1 MTLATSASSF
11 RDKRLIS
18 TGRLPKLSNFAPGR
32 QGKKMKRFTAR
43 AGLLAA
49 AVSLNLWAGACSGGT
64 GTTAPEP
71 MSTAPVTL
79 TFSWWGNQA
88 RAETTQKVIDAFQAK
103 YPFIK
108 VEGQPSDFA
117 NYFTR
122 LATATAAGDAPD
134 VMTLGGAYPLA
145 YASRGALLD
154 MGVVTTELKSEVFPR
169 SVLLASTYQG
179 KLYGVPTGAN
189 AIAVIANP
197 AVFQAAGVPMPDDAK
212 WTWEEYADLA
222 ARITKGSPA
231 GTFGAEER
239 VHDLIGAYAA
249 QRNTPLY
256 DEAGKLTVTAATLEA
271 MWTMQKKMLDTGAI
285 PPAARTQEIINA
297 GPEQTLMGQ
306 GKGGMIFAYT
316 NQLSAYE
323 KASGKDL
330 KLLRLPGETQFA
342 RPGMTLLPSQ
352 YYSIFARSKNPRQAA
367 LLVDFLVNSTEAG
380 NLILTDRG
388 LPLSPA
394 VRTAI
399 TPKLQPADQESAT
412 FVDAVSKVNS
422 PATAPP
428 PASSSQQNTITLKID
443 SQVLFGQLTPAK
455 AAEEWIAQMKASMA
469 AAS

>member
-1 MTLATSASSF
+1 
-11 RDKRLIS
+11 
-18 TGRLPKLSNFAPGR
+18 
-32 QGKKMKRFTAR
+32 MKRFK
-43 AGLLAA
+43 AGAVTLLASISLLTA
-49 AVSLNLWAGACSGGT
+49 ACGG
-64 GTTAPEP
+64 GENNAAPEP
-71 MSTAPVTL
+71 MSTAPATL

-108 VEGQPSDFA
+108 VQGQPSDFN

-154 MGVVTTELKSEVFPR
+154 MGTVKTELKSDVFPQ
-169 SVLLASTYQG
+169 SILLASTYQG
-179 KLYGVPTGAN
+179 RLYGVPTGAN
-189 AIAVIANP
+189 SIAVIANP
-197 AVFQAAGVPMPDDAK
+197 AVFQAAGVALPDDGK
-212 WTWEEYADLA
+212 WTWEEYVDLA
-222 ARITKGSPA
+222 IRITKGSPA
-231 GTFGAEER
+231 GTFGTEER

-271 MWTMQKKMLDTGAI
+271 MWTMEKRLLDGGGI
-285 PPAARTQEIINA
+285 PSAAKTQEIINV

-330 KLLRLPGETQFA
+330 KLLRIPGETQYA

-352 YYSIFARSKNPRQAA
+352 YYSIYARSKYPRQAA
-367 LLVDFLVNSTEAG
+367 LFVDFLVNSAEAG

-388 LPLSPA
+388 LPMSPQ

-399 TPKLQPADQESAT
+399 SAKLPPADQESAQ
-412 FVDAVSKVNS
+412 FVDVVSTVNS

-455 AAEEWIAQMKASMA
+455 AAEEWINQMKAAMA
-469 AAS
+469 AAG

>member
-1 MTLATSASSF
+1 
-11 RDKRLIS
+11 
-18 TGRLPKLSNFAPGR
+18 
-32 QGKKMKRFTAR
+32 MKRFKASVV
-43 AGLLAA
+43 LLAA
-49 AVSLNLWAGACSGGT
+49 ISLFAAAACSGSGT
-64 GTTAPEP
+64 NATPEP

-88 RAETTQKVIDAFQAK
+88 RAETTQKVLDAFTAK
-103 YPFIK
+103 YPYIK
-108 VEGQPSDFA
+108 VQGQPSDIA

-154 MGVVTTELKSEVFPR
+154 MGTVTTELKADVFPK
-169 SVLLASTYQG
+169 SILLASTYQG

-197 AVFQAAGVPMPDDAK
+197 AVFQAAGVPMPDDSK
-212 WTWEEYADLA
+212 WTWEEYVDIAN
-222 ARITKGSPA
+222 RISKGSPA
-231 GTFGAEER
+231 GTFGTEER

-271 MWTMQKKMLDTGAI
+271 MWTMERKLLDGGGI
-285 PPAARTQEIINA
+285 PSAAKTQEIINV
-297 GPEQTLMGQ
+297 GPEQTLLGQ

-330 KLLRLPGETQFA
+330 KLLRIPGETQFA

-352 YYSIFARSKNPRQAA
+352 YYSIYSKSKYPRQAA
-367 LLVDFLVNSTEAG
+367 LLVEFLVNSTEAG

-388 LPLSPA
+388 LPMSPQ
-394 VRTAI
+394 VRSAI
-399 TPKLQPADQESAT
+399 APRLQPADQESAQ
-412 FVDAVSKVNS
+412 FVDAISKITS
-422 PATAPP
+422 PATAPA
-428 PASSSQQNTITLKID
+428 PANSSQQNTITLKID

-455 AAEEWIAQMKASMA
+455 AAEEWINQMKAAMA
-469 AAS
+469 Q